1 MDSDRSLVL
10 PQAFLDRMKDM
21 LQDDYDAFLQA
32 YDQPRTY
39 GLRVHTAKIP
49 CEEFEQIVPFEVKKI
64 PWISNGYFYRED
76 VRPSRCPLY
85 QAGLYYLQ
93 EPSAMTPA
101 SRIPVEP
108 GEYVLDMCAAPG
120 GKATAVGSALK
131 GAGLLVA
138 NDISTTRARALLRN
152 LELFGIPNLFVA
164 NEKPEK
170 MVKNFP
176 EFFHKIIL
184 DAPCSGEGMFRK
196 EEALARDWTPEK
208 SQELSQI
215 QKQLCLNAAD
225 MLQPGGQMLYSTCT
239 FAPAEDEEVISWL
252 LEQRPDLSLISMEN
266 YEGFSSGNPAWGNG
280 SPELKKCVRIFPH
293 KMAGEGHFLA
303 LLKKEGQS
311 GPTATISKGTKLPA
325 DVKKYLEAFFSEIG
339 LNSLGGQPFDWNRVE
354 VRADKVYYLPPVSC
368 SLRGLTFLRNGLYL
382 GDLKKNRFEPSQPLA
397 LAFRKDEVEAIIS
410 LPVDDPRLERYLKG
424 ETLTILPEETVHTKG
439 WHLLCVEG
447 YPLGFGKLVNGTLKN
462 KYPAG
467 WRA

>member
-1 MDSDRSLVL
+1 MDSDRLSAL
-10 PQAFLDRMKDM
+10 PQAFLHRMKDM
-21 LQDDYDAFLQA
+21 LGDDFEPFLAA
-32 YDQPRTY
+32 YEQPRTY
-39 GLRVHTAKIP
+39 GLRVNTAKIS

-64 PWISNGYFYRED
+64 PWVSNGYFYNED
-76 VRPSRCPLY
+76 VRPSRCALY

-101 SRIPVEP
+101 SRIPVE
-108 GEYVLDMCAAPG
+108 YVLDMCAAPG

-131 GAGLLVA
+131 GEGLLVA

-152 LELFGIPNLFVA
+152 LELFGIPNLFVS

-196 EEALARDWTPEK
+196 EEALAKDWTPKK
-208 SQELSQI
+208 SEELSRI

-239 FAPAEDEEVISWL
+239 FAPCEDEQIISWL
-252 LEQRPDLSLISMEN
+252 LRERPELSLISMED
-266 YEGFSSGNPAWGNG
+266 YEGFSTGNPEWGDGN
-280 SPELKKCVRIFPH
+280 PQLKKCVRIFPH
-293 KMAGEGHFLA
+293 KMQGEGHFLA
-303 LLKKEGQS
+303 LLQKEGTA
-311 GPTATISKGTKLPA
+311 GPSAGTSKTSRLAA
-325 DVKKYLEAFFSEIG
+325 DVRKYMEEFFREIG
-339 LNSLGGQPFDWNRVE
+339 LKTLDGQEFDWNRVE
-354 VRADKVYYLPPVSC
+354 VRADKVYYLPSVSYNF
-368 SLRGLTFLRNGLYL
+368 RGLTFIRNGLYL
-382 GDLKKNRFEPSQPLA
+382 GDLKKNRFEPAQPLA
-397 LAFRKDEVEAIIS
+397 LAFRKNEAEAVIS
-410 LPVDDPRLERYLKG
+410 LSVDDPRLERYLKG
-424 ETLTILPEETVHTKG
+424 ETLTIEPEEAAHSKG

-467 WRA
+467 WRV